1 MEYKREAIDEVLKI
15 LEIHKRDLLA
25 LAMSHA
31 SERGAEAVEVE
42 DIEYAHTQLFL

>member
-1 MEYKREAIDEVLKI
+1 MEFKREAIDEVLKI

-25 LAMSHA
+25 MAMSHA
-31 SERGAEAVEVE
+31 AARGAEEVAVE